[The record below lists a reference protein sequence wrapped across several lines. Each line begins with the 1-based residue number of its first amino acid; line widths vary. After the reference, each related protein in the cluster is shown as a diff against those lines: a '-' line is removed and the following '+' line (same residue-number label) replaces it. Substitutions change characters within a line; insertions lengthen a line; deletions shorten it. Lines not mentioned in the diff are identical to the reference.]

1 MALLSIIVPTYNE
14 AENIGRLVGRISD
27 ALAGLD
33 HELVVV
39 DDSTDGT
46 DKILA
51 NLADRAPRLRVVHR
65 ESRTG
70 LASAVVDG
78 IAVARGDVLSVLDAD
93 LQHPP
98 EVLPALV
105 RAIQDT
111 GADLA
116 IGSRYIPGGGSEF
129 TLPRRVISRGA
140 IALAQIL
147 LRRARSVSDPVS
159 GFFAFRRGVVEGV
172 VLRPLGYKILLEI
185 LVRGRI
191 ARVVDVPYHFEARPA
206 GQSKLTMAQ
215 NWAYLR
221 HLLILWKEQPPSP
234 PLERVIFSG

>member
-1 MALLSIIVPTYNE
+1 MAVLSIIVPTYNE
-14 AENIGRLVGRISD
+14 AETIGRLVGRISG

-33 HELVVV
+33 HELVFV

-51 NLADRAPRLRVVHR
+51 EMARRAPRLRVVHR
-65 ESRTG
+65 ASRTG

-78 IAVARGDVLSVLDAD
+78 IALARGDVLSVLDAD

-159 GFFAFRRGVVEGV
+159 GFFAFRRRVVEGV
-172 VLRPLGYKILLEI
+172 ALRPLGYKILLEI

-191 ARVVDVPYHFEARPA
+191 SRVVDVPYHFEARPA

-221 HLLILWKEQPPSP
+221 HLFILWKEQPPSP